1 MDKKLVCNLSE
12 VGIDNVAEVGGKNA
26 SLGEMIKNLT
36 PKGVRVPGGFVVTAE
51 AYRFFLRETKLDEFI
66 KKTLQGLQT
75 SNLADLAKRGD
86 LIRRTIRKAVFPKEL
101 DEAIKTEYEKLEK
114 ERQILIRAFLQRALV
129 YLIKS
134 TKK

>member
-66 KKTLQGLQT
+66 KKLFRVCRQVIW
-75 SNLADLAKRGD
+75 
-86 LIRRTIRKAVFPKEL
+86 LIWQNAET
-101 DEAIKTEYEKLEK
+101 
-114 ERQILIRAFLQRALV
+114 
-129 YLIKS
+129 
-134 TKK
+134 